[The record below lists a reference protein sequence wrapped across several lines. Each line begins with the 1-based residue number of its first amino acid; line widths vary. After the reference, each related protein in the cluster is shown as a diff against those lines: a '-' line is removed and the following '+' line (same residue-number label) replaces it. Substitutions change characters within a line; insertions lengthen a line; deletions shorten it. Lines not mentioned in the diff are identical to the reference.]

1 MCKTHSVVVPCP
13 TVSIII
19 PCRNE
24 VRFIASCL
32 DSVLRNGFPL
42 ERLEILVLDGMSDDG
57 TREIVRD
64 YAARHSLIRMLDNLH
79 KVTPYALNLGIREAK
94 GDVVMRLD
102 AHTICDRDYIA
113 QCIRT
118 LLEYGADDAGGTL
131 RIIAR
136 DDTLLGRTIVKVL
149 TQPVVVGN
157 LRYRFSQPHE
167 PELVD
172 TVAFFCCRREL
183 FQKIGLFNEKLTRIQ
198 DMEFKRRLARAGCKI
213 MLAPGALA
221 YYQARS
227 DFRSFCRH
235 NWSDGLWTVLAF
247 AYAELMPVRW
257 RHLAPAC
264 FVGGLFAT
272 GLLALL
278 FPVCKWAF
286 VAIAGGYIL
295 AILTLSGRIAVAE
308 ADPRYLFPV
317 PLVIASMHLIRG
329 LGSLWGLVRL
339 FAERRFVH
347 GIGLVLQAEK
357 GWERTSVDKHRPCAW
372 VKVDVSDGIKKSNR

>member
-1 MCKTHSVVVPCP
+1 MHKTHSVVDPCP

-24 VRFIASCL
+24 ARFIGRCLASIL
-32 DSVLRNGFPL
+32 GNGFPL

-64 YAARHSLIRMLDNLH
+64 YAARYSSIRMLDNLH
-79 KVTPYALNLGIREAK
+79 KVTPYALNRGIREAT

-102 AHTICDRDYIA
+102 AHTICDRNYIA
-113 QCIRT
+113 QCIRI
-118 LLEYGADDAGGTL
+118 LLEYGADDVGGTL
-131 RIIAR
+131 RIIAQ
-136 DDTLLGRTIVKVL
+136 DDTLLGRAIVKVL

-157 LRYRFSQPHE
+157 LRYRFSE
-167 PELVD
+167 PQNPEIVD
-172 TVAFFCCRREL
+172 TVAFFCCRRDL
-183 FQKIGLFNEKLTRIQ
+183 FRTIGLFNEKLTRIQ

-247 AYAELMPVRW
+247 AHAELMPVRW
-257 RHLAPAC
+257 RHLAPLC
-264 FVGGLFAT
+264 FVGALLVT

-278 FPVCKWAF
+278 FPIYKWAF
-286 VAIAGGYIL
+286 LAIAGGYTL
-295 AILTLSGRIAVAE
+295 ATLVLSGRIAVAD
-308 ADPRYLFPV
+308 ADPRYLFLV
-317 PLVIASMHLIRG
+317 PLVVASMHMIRG

-339 FAERRFVH
+339 FTERRFVH
-347 GIGLVLQAEK
+347 AIRLALQAK
-357 GWERTSVDKHRPCAW
+357 NAWERTSVGGCLHRNW
-372 VKVDVSDGIKKSNR
+372 MKIDVSDGIKKSK

>member
-1 MCKTHSVVVPCP
+1 MFDIDNAIEASP

-32 DSVLRNGFPL
+32 DSVLNNGFPF
-42 ERLEILVLDGMSDDG
+42 ERLEILVVDGMSDDG
-57 TREIVRD
+57 TREIIHD
-64 YAARHSLIRMLDNLH
+64 YAARYSLIRMLDNFN

-102 AHTICDRDYIA
+102 AHTICQRNYIA
-113 QCIRT
+113 QCIRI
-118 LLEYGADDAGGTL
+118 LFKFGADDAGGTL

-136 DDTLLGRTIVKVL
+136 DDTLLGRAIVKVL

-157 LRYRFSQPHE
+157 LRYRFSQPEE
-167 PELVD
+167 PEIVD
-172 TVAFFCCRREL
+172 TVAFFCCRREV
-183 FQKIGLFNEKLTRIQ
+183 FQRVGLFNEKLTRIQ
-198 DMEFKRRLARAGCKI
+198 DMEFKRRLARTGGKI

-227 DFRSFCRH
+227 DFKSFCGH

-247 AYAELMPVRW
+247 AHAEVMPVRW

-264 FVGGLFAT
+264 FVGALIVS

-278 FPVCKWAF
+278 FPVCGWAF
-286 VAIAGGYIL
+286 LAIAGAYSL
-295 AILTLSGRIAVAE
+295 AVLTLSIRIAAAE
-308 ADPRYLFPV
+308 ADLRYLFPIPV
-317 PLVIASMHLIRG
+317 VIASMHLIRG
-329 LGSLWGLVRL
+329 LGSLWGDLYMQSVWFCRRTTGGKQPSWQTNASRL
-339 FAERRFVH
+339 AH
-347 GIGLVLQAEK
+347 
-357 GWERTSVDKHRPCAW
+357 
-372 VKVDVSDGIKKSNR
+372 